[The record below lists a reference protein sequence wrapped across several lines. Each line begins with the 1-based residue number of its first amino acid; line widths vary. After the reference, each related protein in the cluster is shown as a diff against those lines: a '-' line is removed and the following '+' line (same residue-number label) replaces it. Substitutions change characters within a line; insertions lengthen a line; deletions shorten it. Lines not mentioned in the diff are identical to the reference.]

1 MAEII
6 FNCQFV
12 ETQFSTKK
20 NNNVK
25 QVNTNDMIKY
35 YDRKEACDYTQEKF
49 NNDDDYSIDT
59 NKAFNYYNYRIGST
73 GGFNNN
79 GNLKIN
85 EANNLINKYKPKSI
99 YRMVFSFEEE
109 FLQKNGFLQKNQI
122 QKLITKSMNKNI
134 RLMGL
139 NPDNCVWGAYYHTN
153 TAHPHVHIWLFEK
166 NPTKQYY
173 RIPKSTFKKMRSNVI
188 RTMNINSEIYAN
200 RDLAKK
206 ELLDTLE
213 KLGLNKMFYKSQKI
227 DKKTFTD
234 KKITDM
240 FMKLEK
246 IIPKTGSLKFN
257 SKNISP
263 YKKQINELIDYI
275 LSNKLVKEYY
285 DTYIKL
291 LEKEKQMYNNR
302 YYSDEE
308 KMSKNKF
315 VDNKEK
321 ELRDR
326 IGNMIL
332 QSIKNYREDCLDYEN
347 ENNSQNND
355 ENRFS
360 EKLLARNSIKNRSAI
375 LNAGILDELSKAIDI
390 SARTN
395 AVIENE
401 LNQMINKAKKEIS
414 NQKNNITL

>member
-85 EANNLINKYKPKSI
+85 EANTLINKYKPKSI

-153 TAHPHVHIWLFEK
+153 TSHPHVHIWLFEK
-166 NPTKQYY
+166 NPSKQYY

-200 RDLAKK
+200 RDLVKK

-213 KLGLNKMFYKSQKI
+213 KFGLNKMFYKSQKI
-227 DKKTFTD
+227 EKKTFAD

-240 FMKLEK
+240 FIKLEK

-263 YKKQINELIDYI
+263 YKEQINELIDYI

-315 VDNKEK
+315 IDNKEK

-332 QSIKNYREDCLDYEN
+332 QNIKNYREDCLDYEN